1 MPPAHRTVSLNSAGH
16 PIIHIKVWGIH
27 EQFAQ
32 EFDALLDTGFTG
44 FLMLP
49 LTAALPLGLTLIST
63 TSYTLA
69 DGTSTTSLL
78 ALGTIDY
85 EGQQIFGPIS
95 LESNVNCKDVLVGM
109 EFIKQ
114 GKLMLMLHAE
124 GAILLDL
131 EAMKQL
137 AESQSQATGVPAT
150 ATPPAAAAE
159 QTTTPPT
166 AEVEISDKRKPN

>member
-1 MPPAHRTVSLNSAGH
+1 MPPPHKKVSLNKAGH
-16 PIIHIKVWGIH
+16 PIIRVRVWGIA

-44 FLMLP
+44 FMMLP

-63 TSYTLA
+63 SAYTLA
-69 DGTSTTSLL
+69 DGSSTTSLL
-78 ALGTIDY
+78 ALGTIEY
-85 EGQQIFGPIS
+85 EGQQIFGPVS

-124 GAILLDL
+124 GALLIDL
-131 EAMKQL
+131 EALKNMIPSPEEASSAQQQAAQL
-137 AESQSQATGVPAT
+137 PDAE
-150 ATPPAAAAE
+150 PPK
-159 QTTTPPT
+159 
-166 AEVEISDKRKPN
+166 SD